1 MIEFW
6 RSVPK
11 ASNAIKSAKGVSWFK
26 GIGEVPFIQQATFSI
41 WKNLE
46 SVTNF
51 AYKDMN
57 HAEIVKKTR
66 KRRWYKEDLFS
77 RFEIIEKK
85 TKVFNN

>member
-1 MIEFW
+1 
-6 RSVPK
+6 
-11 ASNAIKSAKGVSWFK
+11 
-26 GIGEVPFIQQATFSI
+26 
-41 WKNLE
+41 
-46 SVTNF
+46 
-51 AYKDMN
+51 MN